1 MKFKQEPAFQHGS
14 ESRAAVLLV
23 NLGTP
28 EAATPAAVRAY
39 LAQFLSD
46 PRVVEIPAVVWKVI
60 LHGLILRTRP
70 AKTAAKYASIWTPDG
85 SPLRT
90 HTLNQA
96 KLLRGFLSERGVSVD
111 VAYAMRY
118 GQPDIAGVLDALKA
132 RGVDRILLLPLY
144 PQYSGTTTAAVMDEV
159 SRWLMTTRN
168 QPELRSVKH
177 FHDDVGYIEAL
188 ATTVQD
194 YWQKHG
200 WPEKLVMSFH
210 GVPERTLLLGDPY
223 HCECHK
229 TARLLAQ
236 QLKLEPEQYVVTF
249 QSRFG
254 KARWLRP
261 YTASML
267 GKLARHGS
275 KRVDV
280 ICPGFVSD
288 CLETL
293 EEIAIEGKQQ
303 FLKFGG
309 KEFHYIPCLNDHD
322 TWINALADI
331 AEQHM
336 QGWGVQRLQDPA
348 LRNSE
353 KAAREKSRQ
362 LALERGAGD

>member
-1 MKFKQEPAFQHGS
+1 MKFKPEPDYKHGS
-14 ESRAAVLLV
+14 ETRTAILLV

-28 EAATPAAVRAY
+28 EAATANAVRRY
-39 LAQFLSD
+39 LAEFLSD
-46 PRVVEIPAVVWKVI
+46 PRVVEIPQALWKII
-60 LHGLILRTRP
+60 LHGWVLRTRP
-70 AKTAAKYASIWTPDG
+70 SRSAAKYASIWMPEG
-85 SPLRT
+85 SPLKT
-90 HTLNQA
+90 HTMNQA
-96 KLLRGFLSERGVSVD
+96 KLLRGYLSDRDVSVD

-118 GQPDIAGVLDALKA
+118 GSPGIADVLDALKA

-159 SRWLMTTRN
+159 SRWMLSTRN
-168 QPELRSVKH
+168 QPELRTVKH

-188 ATTVQD
+188 ATAVHD

-210 GVPERTLLLGDPY
+210 GVPERTLLRGDPY
-223 HCECHK
+223 HCECRK
-229 TARLLAQ
+229 TARLLAE

-254 KARWLRP
+254 RAKWLRP
-261 YTASML
+261 YTVSML

-293 EEIAIEGKQQ
+293 EEIGIEGKQQ

-309 KEFHYIPCLNDHD
+309 SEFHLIPCLNTQDA
-322 TWINALADI
+322 WIHALADI
-331 AEQHM
+331 AQQHL
-336 QGWGVQRLQDPA
+336 QGWGVQRLHDA
-348 LRNSE
+348 GLRNSE
-353 KAAREKSRQ
+353 RAAREQSRK
-362 LALERGAGD
+362 LAQECGAVD